1 MSSESTDMLGG
12 EQAEGGSKGVVRWYK
27 RQMKK
32 QAGRMLAIGD
42 GANDVAMIQVS
53 ADGSAEAAR
62 VPQLRSVDVK
72 PGVSADAVCQLR
84 LFMCIRPGL
93 AHAAESCSQ
102 RLRAACR
109 AELQRW
115 CGFVAACAQ
124 KMLLT
129 LLAMHA
135 TCNVPDLGTACLAL
149 PSTKQD

>member
-62 VPQLRSVDVK
+62 VPQLRSS
-72 PGVSADAVCQLR
+72 GCQARRQRRCSVSAEAVHVHQAR
-84 LFMCIRPGL
+84 
-93 AHAAESCSQ
+93 
-102 RLRAACR
+102 
-109 AELQRW
+109 
-115 CGFVAACAQ
+115 
-124 KMLLT
+124 
-129 LLAMHA
+129 
-135 TCNVPDLGTACLAL
+135 LGTCGRIMFAALAGCL
-149 PSTKQD
+149 PC